1 VPKSIVVV
9 LGQAGRDLVLQVNEL
24 PEAGGSSPVRQSIER
39 LGGKGANQAVALAQL
54 GLPVAL
60 IAVLGQDAAGANA
73 LEQARDDGIDVSAV
87 VRRGRTALLVDLVEQ
102 DGTRR
107 LLEDVP
113 QESLLRT
120 SDVVAAAPVL
130 CNAAAVS
137 LQLQQP
143 AVLLQQALELVPADA
158 LVVVDGAPDE
168 ATAGAALLARAG
180 VLRAD
185 AREAELIAGRPVKD
199 LADARRLLD
208 LGPDLV
214 AVGRPDGG
222 NLLVWAQGQV
232 ALPPGAEKTVDVTGG
247 GDSFT
252 AALIAAL
259 SSGAGPEQAGRAAAR
274 AAASTV
280 QRLGGRPALDLDV
293 LNG

>member
-9 LGQAGRDLVLQVNEL
+9 LGQAGRDLVLQVDEL
-24 PEAGGSSPVRQSIER
+24 PEAGGSSPVRQSIEV

-54 GLPVAL
+54 GPPVAL
-60 IAVLGQDAAGANA
+60 IAVLGQDAAGAEA
-73 LEQARDDGIDVSAV
+73 LDQLSHDGIDVARV
-87 VRRGRTALLVDLVEQ
+87 ARRGRTALLVDVVEQ

-130 CNAAAVS
+130 CDAAAVS

-143 AVLLQQALELVPADA
+143 AAVLQQALGLVPADA
-158 LVVVDGAPDE
+158 LVVLDGAPDGS
-168 ATAGAALLARAG
+168 TAGAALLARAD

-232 ALPPGAEKTVDVTGG
+232 ALTPGAETVVDVTGG

-259 SSGAGPEQAGRAAAR
+259 SRGAGPEQAGRAAAR

-280 QRLGGRPALDLDV
+280 QRLGGRPALNLDV